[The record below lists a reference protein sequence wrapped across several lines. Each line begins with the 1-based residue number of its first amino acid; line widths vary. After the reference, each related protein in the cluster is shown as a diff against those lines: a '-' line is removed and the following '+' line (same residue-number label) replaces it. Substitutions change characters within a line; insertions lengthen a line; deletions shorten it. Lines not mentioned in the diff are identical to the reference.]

1 MQYTNLQEEQQNWG
15 WAEVG
20 YGESEKVKEQKSN
33 LGEVKKFAKGIG
45 RNQCNSLFAKKCV
58 GMNTK

>member
-1 MQYTNLQEEQQNWG
+1 
-15 WAEVG
+15 
-20 YGESEKVKEQKSN
+20 